1 MLKFL
6 VLILVFSCSSYKT
19 KKSANFADERISN
32 YISHWKKENSQIKDR
47 EYKKQYE
54 KYLASVEKI
63 FLKEGMA
70 KNIDFY
76 LDSLKLID
84 SNVEKGSENYGT
96 LYPASDPATKKTRV
110 ITQLYD
116 DLIGERSDKLLDYY
130 GFNFYAE
137 LMKNRNEF
145 IKKKDENFNFP
156 L

>member
-6 VLILVFSCSSYKT
+6 VLILVFSCSSFKS
-19 KKSANFADERISN
+19 KKNQNFADERISK
-32 YISHWKKENSQIKDR
+32 YVSRWKKENSQIKDR

-54 KYLASVEKI
+54 KYLASVEKV

-76 LDSLKLID
+76 LDSLKLVD
-84 SNVEKGSENYGT
+84 NSVEKGSENYSS
-96 LYPASDPATKKTRV
+96 LYPATTADTKKTRI

-116 DLIGERSDKLLDYY
+116 DLLGERSDKLLDYY

-137 LMKNRNEF
+137 LMKNRKNF
-145 IKKKDENFNFP
+145 IEKGNENFNFP